1 MGSKTRHRRSR
12 RRDGS
17 CARAQSRGHSAHIGQ
32 DVVIHY
38 RWHPLYSRSVRRI
51 QGERR
56 ASGDVVHVELSP
68 GAVTILPAWK
78 LDAVYCAGL
87 KVGPPRASL
96 VALGLLHELLIACE
110 SRLVSADGNIV
121 RQETQ
126 DGSAVTARTEDRA
139 RTEAEAQ
146 PPGGAT
152 PTRPH
157 SRRHALSGH
166 DTGGAPSRAES
177 ARAAPAR
184 GERRGK
190 AGGQR

>member
-1 MGSKTRHRRSR
+1 MTF
-12 RRDGS
+12 
-17 CARAQSRGHSAHIGQ
+17 ARAQSRGHSAHIGQ

-38 RWHPLYSRSVRRI
+38 RWHPLYGRSVRRI

-56 ASGDVVHVELSP
+56 ASGDFVHVELSP

-87 KVGPPRASL
+87 KVGPPQASL
-96 VALGLLHELLIACE
+96 AALRSLHELLIACE

-126 DGSAVTARTEDRA
+126 DGSAITARTEDRA
-139 RTEAEAQ
+139 CSEAEAQ

-152 PTRPH
+152 PARPH
-157 SRRHALSGH
+157 SRRPAISG
-166 DTGGAPSRAES
+166 P
-177 ARAAPAR
+177 
-184 GERRGK
+184 
-190 AGGQR
+190 